1 MGPSPSLTMMQVS
14 TATLGRLQRCI
25 KKRFQMSQYGQHKI
39 SHSRFLPMFQV
50 TSEAGIQRLV
60 HKIEAETDK
69 PFQNQKKVPIRM
81 ADNKKVMKI

>member
-1 MGPSPSLTMMQVS
+1 MKNVM
-14 TATLGRLQRCI
+14 AYRINQRPVPT
-25 KKRFQMSQYGQHKI
+25 R
-39 SHSRFLPMFQV
+39 HSRFLPMFQV